1 MVKSASCC
9 ITPPCPS
16 WRSNTPIPTLIS
28 TLPMAMPDFS
38 PQRRRLLGAAAV
50 ASTAGVLASCRIR
63 RADDVKAG
71 SALPLVRWRMATS
84 WPHSLDTIFGGAE
97 TISRRVREMSAGR
110 FLIQP
115 FAAGELVPG
124 LEVLEAVQNG
134 SVECGH
140 TASYYYL
147 GKNPALAFGTAVPF
161 GLTAQQQ
168 NAWLYAGGGLEAID
182 RLYSDFGVRSFPAGN
197 TGAQMGGWFKRP
209 LEGLASLQGLKMRIP
224 GLGGKV
230 MAALGVNVQVLP
242 GGEIFLALDRG
253 AIDAAEWTGPY
264 DDEKLGLNKAARYY
278 YYPGWW
284 EPGPTLTALVNLQAW
299 RRLPSEYQAMFAAAC
314 QEANGLMLS
323 RYDALNATV
332 LQRLIKGGTQLKFY
346 GEPIL
351 QAAREATDQ
360 ILADSA
366 KDATFKRVYEQW
378 RIFRQDV
385 FAWNRVNEFSYARFA
400 FGEAKGAP

>member
-1 MVKSASCC
+1 
-9 ITPPCPS
+9 
-16 WRSNTPIPTLIS
+16 
-28 TLPMAMPDFS
+28 MPDFS
-38 PQRRRLLGAAAV
+38 WRRRRLLGAAAV
-50 ASTAGVLASCRIR
+50 SATAATLAACRIR
-63 RADDVKAG
+63 RADAVKSG

-84 WPHSLDTIFGGAE
+84 WPHSLDTIYGGAE
-97 TISRRVREMSAGR
+97 TISRRVREMSDGR

-168 NAWLYAGGGLEAID
+168 NAWLAEGGGLDLMNRVYA
-182 RLYSDFGVRSFPAGN
+182 DFGVRSFPAGN

-209 LEGLASLQGLKMRIP
+209 LQGLESLRGLKMRIP

-264 DDEKLGLNKAARYY
+264 DDEKLGLNKAAQYY

-299 RRLPSEYQAMFAAAC
+299 RRLPAEYQAMVEVAC
-314 QEANGLMLS
+314 QEANAMMLN

-332 LQRLIKGGTQLKFY
+332 LQRLIKGGTKLEFY
-346 GEPIL
+346 GEAIL
-351 QAAREATDQ
+351 KAARDATDQ
-360 ILADSA
+360 ILADNARDSG
-366 KDATFKRVYEQW
+366 FKQIYDQW
-378 RIFRQDV
+378 RTFRSQVID
-385 FAWNRVNEFSYARFA
+385 WNRVNEFSFARFA
-400 FGEAKGAP
+400 FGDSEEAR